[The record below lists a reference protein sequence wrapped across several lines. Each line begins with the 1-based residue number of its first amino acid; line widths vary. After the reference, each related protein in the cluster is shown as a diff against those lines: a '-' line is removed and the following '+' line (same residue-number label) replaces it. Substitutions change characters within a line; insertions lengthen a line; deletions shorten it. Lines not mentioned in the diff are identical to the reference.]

1 MNCPEISFQKS
12 AGHEAKQ
19 EAPVDRKET
28 IHYHIRWAQIPLLD
42 FESFN
47 TRLEAEAAAQVLA
60 RPGETHTIEEQGE
73 GCQRCR
79 DAQKEKSERDA
90 AQVYREPE

>member
-1 MNCPEISFQKS
+1 M
-12 AGHEAKQ
+12 
-19 EAPVDRKET
+19 DRKET

-47 TRLEAEAAAQVLA
+47 TRVQADAAAQVLA
-60 RPGETHTIEEQGE
+60 RPGETHAIEEHGE

-79 DAQKEKSERDA
+79 DAEKEKSERE